1 VDRATMGGTVSAL
14 RDRLRAFVDHRLQSL
29 MTTPEI
35 WGAPES
41 VELQVLQILQVRAL
55 VLVPEQG

>member
-1 VDRATMGGTVSAL
+1 MGGTVSAL